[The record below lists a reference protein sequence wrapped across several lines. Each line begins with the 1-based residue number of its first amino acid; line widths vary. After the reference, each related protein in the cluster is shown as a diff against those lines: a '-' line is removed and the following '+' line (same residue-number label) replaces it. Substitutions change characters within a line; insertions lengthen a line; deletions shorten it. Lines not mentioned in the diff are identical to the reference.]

1 MCESGTGGAEKKKL
15 RCIAAPC
22 WLRTV
27 RIRSRSFGSAMSERA
42 LATAAVEVVATGHIA
57 DEVRQLIVESPTN
70 LHDAAAVIMMDPK
83 QKHGWRL
90 SALVLSVAIVLLQIA
105 AVGGVSNGV
114 HKATCVSH
122 TECNDGQYCDESRGK
137 CVFCSS
143 PDFCSEGDDA
153 RDTAAAEWEAEATRD
168 TISYTGQVA
177 STYAAH
183 CEGCFDQASGIYT
196 SNEDA
201 TAYSVSKMRLPDWC
215 TLCFAS
221 LIVALCVANELH
233 DIQMCALLR
242 QKTAIG
248 SQHCTGWHVAL
259 WILEAL
265 RRFGV
270 LQLLTVGVTMIVVV
284 RGSDALNICLNA
296 VAMCFLLDID
306 DQLYHHGASERLRKW
321 CATHARPILSEVDRR
336 AMDWSRVAMILGA
349 WLGIVAGVF
358 VTYYSRTS
366 GELVPLALT
375 VLPSILAEA
384 AAYGSLRRFGS
395 LLLQAGVGFGAT
407 LVYMW
412 AVIEILV

>member
-1 MCESGTGGAEKKKL
+1 
-15 RCIAAPC
+15 
-22 WLRTV
+22 
-27 RIRSRSFGSAMSERA
+27 MSEPA

-90 SALVLSVAIVLLQIA
+90 SALAASVAIVVFQIA
-105 AVGGVSNGV
+105 AVTGVVDGV
-114 HKATCVSH
+114 HKATCRTH
-122 TECNDGQYCDESRGK
+122 DECNDGQYCDASRRT
-137 CVFCSS
+137 CAFCET

-153 RDTAAAEWEAEATRD
+153 RDTAAARWEAARERND
-168 TISYTGQVA
+168 YEWQVA

-183 CEGCFDQASGIYT
+183 CEGCFDQASNVYT
-196 SNEDA
+196 STEDA

-215 TLCFAS
+215 TLFFAS
-221 LIVALCVANELH
+221 LIVALCVTNELH
-233 DIQMCALLR
+233 DIQMCAALR
-242 QKTAIG
+242 RKGAID

-259 WILEAL
+259 WVLEAL

-270 LQLLTVGVTMIVVV
+270 LPFLTGGVGLIVVV
-284 RGSDALNICLNA
+284 RGSDALSICLNA

-321 CATHARPILSEVDRR
+321 CATHARPILSDVDRR
-336 AMDWSRVAMILGA
+336 AMDWSRVAMVLGA

-358 VTYYSRTS
+358 ITYYSRAS

-375 VLPSILAEA
+375 VLPSIVAEA
-384 AAYGSLRRFGS
+384 AAYRSLRRFGELS
-395 LLLQAGVGFGAT
+395 LQAGVGFGAI
-407 LVYMW
+407 LVYMLV
-412 AVIEILV
+412 VIGQ